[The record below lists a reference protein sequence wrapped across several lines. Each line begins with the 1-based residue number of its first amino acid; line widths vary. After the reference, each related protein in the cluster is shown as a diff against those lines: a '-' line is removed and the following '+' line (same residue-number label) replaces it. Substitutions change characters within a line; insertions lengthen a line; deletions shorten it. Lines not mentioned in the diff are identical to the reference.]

1 LFKPFVDLDINNI
14 VKFSKL
20 SEEANEMGKPRR
32 KTSGR
37 TGGKG
42 KEDVLRRLNAD
53 VDGLALGGGDGKK
66 KKKRE
71 RPPMSVKDCLDKAKA
86 ALDAYNVDDAF
97 RHCTYA
103 LEMEHDNVIAL
114 ETMGTILCEKGN
126 LKLAKERFERAVMLE
141 PEKGYPKY
149 MSLAQLVE
157 GEESVKYFTK
167 GIELMEKKKD
177 KIIKGDDEEEE
188 EETEGAIAL
197 PSTSPMAKLEDLQS
211 DISRGHISVA
221 EIYLTDL
228 CETEDAPTI
237 CKHHLDKAI
246 ETRPNSAEAHQ
257 LLASWCISMMDDDDE
272 EAEDKFEEAKKA
284 IKTGVGLWLPQYQK
298 ATAENADDDDDDES
312 SRTTAAAL
320 FGGPST
326 SSAAAVADPV
336 QPCPLSIEE
345 RINTAKIL
353 IELFMM
359 KADED
364 QLANLAVEVLDTVL
378 DEDDENIFV
387 WYLLGWIGCMQGK
400 EQYVNSKLSLEQALQ
415 IGSKKG
421 FVQSGST
428 YGVDK
433 EQIEA
438 VLGELKTK
446 MAEENV
452 IEEEEEGE
460 EEDLDEDYE
469 TEEEDD

>member
-1 LFKPFVDLDINNI
+1 LK
-14 VKFSKL
+14 KGKRQTKQR
-20 SEEANEMGKPRR
+20 MGKPRR
-32 KTSGR
+32 KTGR
-37 TGGKG
+37 NGG
-42 KEDVLRRLNAD
+42 KEDVLRRLNAE
-53 VDGLALGGGDGKK
+53 VDGLALGDGKK

-71 RPPMSVKDCLDKAKA
+71 RPPMTVKDCLEKAKD
-86 ALDAYNVDDAF
+86 ALDAYNIEEAF
-97 RHCTYA
+97 RHCAYA
-103 LEMEHDNVIAL
+103 LEMESDNITAL

-126 LKLAKERFERAVMLE
+126 LKSAKEKFERAVSLD

-167 GIELMEKKKD
+167 GIDLMEKQRE
-177 KIIKGDDEEEE
+177 KIIKGDDEDEKEA
-188 EETEGAIAL
+188 EGAMAM
-197 PSTSPMAKLEDLQS
+197 PSTSPMAKLEELQS

-228 CETEDAPTI
+228 CEAEDAPTV

-272 EAEDKFEEAKKA
+272 AEEKFEEAKKA
-284 IKTGVGLWLPQYQK
+284 ITTAVGLWLPQYQK
-298 ATAENADDDDDDES
+298 ATAENDDDDDES
-312 SRTTAAAL
+312 SRTTAAAM

-345 RINTAKIL
+345 RINSAKIL

-364 QLANLAVEVLDTVL
+364 QLSNLAVEVLDTIL

-421 FVQSGST
+421 FMQSGST

-433 EQIEA
+433 AQIQA
-438 VLGELKTK
+438 VLEELKTK

-452 IEEEEEGE
+452 IEEEEEDDGE
-460 EEDLDEDYE
+460 EGDLDEDYE
-469 TEEEDD
+469 TEEEDDD

>member
-1 LFKPFVDLDINNI
+1 
-14 VKFSKL
+14 
-20 SEEANEMGKPRR
+20 
-32 KTSGR
+32 
-37 TGGKG
+37 
-42 KEDVLRRLNAD
+42 VLRRLNAD
-53 VDGLALGGGDGKK
+53 VDGLALGDGKR

-71 RPPMSVKDCLDKAKA
+71 RPPMTVKDCLDKAKD
-86 ALDAYNVDDAF
+86 ALDAYNIEDAF
-97 RHCTYA
+97 RHCSYA
-103 LEMEHDNVIAL
+103 LEMEQDNVVAL

-126 LKLAKERFERAVMLE
+126 LKKARENFERAVTLE

-157 GEESVKYFTK
+157 GEESVKYFQK
-167 GIELMEKKKD
+167 GIELMETKKD
-177 KIIKGDDEEEE
+177 KIIKGEDEEEE
-188 EETEGAIAL
+188 EVEGAAAI
-197 PSTSPMAKLEDLQS
+197 PSSSPMAKLEELQS

-228 CETEDAPTI
+228 CEAEDAATV

-272 EAEDKFEEAKKA
+272 AEEKFEEAKKA
-284 IKTGVGLWLPQYQK
+284 IKTAVGLWLPQYQK
-298 ATAENADDDDDDES
+298 ATAENDDDDDDDS

-336 QPCPLSIEE
+336 QPCPLTTEE

-433 EQIEA
+433 EQIES
-438 VLGELKTK
+438 VLSELKAK

-452 IEEEEEGE
+452 IEEEDDDEEEG
-460 EEDLDEDYE
+460 LDEDYE
-469 TEEEDD
+469 TEEEED

>member
-1 LFKPFVDLDINNI
+1 
-14 VKFSKL
+14 
-20 SEEANEMGKPRR
+20 MG
-32 KTSGR
+32 
-37 TGGKG
+37 
-42 KEDVLRRLNAD
+42 DVLRRLNAD
-53 VDGLALGGGDGKK
+53 VDGLALGDGKR

-71 RPPMSVKDCLDKAKA
+71 RPPMTVKDCLDKAKD
-86 ALDAYNVDDAF
+86 ALDAYNIEDAF
-97 RHCTYA
+97 RHCSYA
-103 LEMEHDNVIAL
+103 LEMEQDNVVAL

-126 LKLAKERFERAVMLE
+126 FKKARQNFERAVTLE

-157 GEESVKYFTK
+157 GEESIKYFQK
-167 GIELMEKKKD
+167 GIELMETMKD
-177 KIIKGDDEEEE
+177 KIIKGEEEE
-188 EETEGAIAL
+188 EEEVEGAAAI
-197 PSTSPMAKLEDLQS
+197 PSSSPMAKLEELQS

-228 CETEDAPTI
+228 CEAEDAATV

-272 EAEDKFEEAKKA
+272 AEEKFEEAKKA
-284 IKTGVGLWLPQYQK
+284 IKTAVGLWLPQYQK
-298 ATAENADDDDDDES
+298 ATAENDDDDDDDS

-336 QPCPLSIEE
+336 QPCPLTTEE

-421 FVQSGST
+421 FVQSGGA

-433 EQIEA
+433 QQIQA
-438 VLGELKTK
+438 VLGELKIK

-452 IEEEEEGE
+452 IAEEEEE
-460 EEDLDEDYE
+460 EDDDVDEDYE
-469 TEEEDD
+469 TEEEED

>member
-1 LFKPFVDLDINNI
+1 
-14 VKFSKL
+14 
-20 SEEANEMGKPRR
+20 M
-32 KTSGR
+32 
-37 TGGKG
+37 
-42 KEDVLRRLNAD
+42 LRRLNDD
-53 VDGLALGGGDGKK
+53 VSGLALGGGDGKK

-71 RPPMSVKDCLDKAKA
+71 RPPMTVKDCLEKAKD
-86 ALDAYNVDDAF
+86 ALDAYNIEEAF
-97 RHCTYA
+97 RFCGYA
-103 LEMEHDNVIAL
+103 LEMEQDNVTAL

-126 LKLAKERFERAVMLE
+126 MKLAKEKFERAVTLE

-157 GEESVKYFTK
+157 GEESVKYFKK
-167 GIELMEKKKD
+167 GIELMEKQKD
-177 KIIKGDDEEEE
+177 KIIRGEEDEEI
-188 EETEGAIAL
+188 EGAAAM
-197 PSTSPMAKLEDLQS
+197 PSTSPMAQLEELQS

-228 CETEDAPTI
+228 CEAEDAPTV
-237 CKHHLDKAI
+237 CKHHLDKAV
-246 ETRPNSAEAHQ
+246 ETKPNSPEAHQ
-257 LLASWCISMMDDDDE
+257 LLASWCISMMDDDDD
-272 EAEDKFEEAKKA
+272 AEDKFEEAKKA
-284 IKTGVGLWLPQYQK
+284 IKTAVGLWLPQYQK
-298 ATAENADDDDDDES
+298 ATAENDDDDDDDDS

-326 SSAAAVADPV
+326 SSAAVAADPV

-421 FVQSGST
+421 FMQSGST

-438 VLGELKTK
+438 VLSELKTK

-452 IEEEEEGE
+452 IEEEEEGDE
-460 EEDLDEDYE
+460 DGEGEDLDENYE
-469 TEEEDD
+469 TEEEEDD

>member
-1 LFKPFVDLDINNI
+1 
-14 VKFSKL
+14 
-20 SEEANEMGKPRR
+20 
-32 KTSGR
+32 
-37 TGGKG
+37 
-42 KEDVLRRLNAD
+42 
-53 VDGLALGGGDGKK
+53 
-66 KKKRE
+66 
-71 RPPMSVKDCLDKAKA
+71 
-86 ALDAYNVDDAF
+86 
-97 RHCTYA
+97 
-103 LEMEHDNVIAL
+103 
-114 ETMGTILCEKGN
+114 MGTILCEKGN
-126 LKLAKERFERAVMLE
+126 LKKARENFERAVTLE

-157 GEESVKYFTK
+157 GEESVKYFQK
-167 GIELMEKKKD
+167 GIELMETKKD
-177 KIIKGDDEEEE
+177 KIIKGEDDEEEE
-188 EETEGAIAL
+188 VEGAAAI
-197 PSTSPMAKLEDLQS
+197 PSSSPMAKLEDLQS

-228 CETEDAPTI
+228 CEAEDAASV

-246 ETRPNSAEAHQ
+246 ETRPNSPEAHQ
-257 LLASWCISMMDDDDE
+257 LLASWCISMMDDDDDAE
-272 EAEDKFEEAKKA
+272 ERFDQAKRA
-284 IKTGVGLWLPQYQK
+284 IKTAVGLWLPQYQK
-298 ATAENADDDDDDES
+298 ATAEDDDDDDDS
-312 SRTTAAAL
+312 PTTAASL
-320 FGGPST
+320 LSGPST
-326 SSAAAVADPV
+326 SAAAADPV
-336 QPCPLSIEE
+336 QPCPLTVDE

-353 IELFMM
+353 IELFML

-433 EQIEA
+433 EQIES
-438 VLGELKTK
+438 VLSELKAK

-452 IEEEEEGE
+452 IEEEDDDEEEG
-460 EEDLDEDYE
+460 LDEDYE
-469 TEEEDD
+469 TEEEED

>member
-1 LFKPFVDLDINNI
+1 
-14 VKFSKL
+14 
-20 SEEANEMGKPRR
+20 MGKPRR
-32 KTSGR
+32 KTGR
-37 TGGKG
+37 AGAKG

-53 VDGLALGGGDGKK
+53 VDGLALGDGKR

-71 RPPMSVKDCLDKAKA
+71 RPPMTVKDCLDKAKD
-86 ALDAYNVDDAF
+86 ALDAYNIEDAF
-97 RHCTYA
+97 RHCSYA
-103 LEMEHDNVIAL
+103 LEMEQDNVVAL

-126 LKLAKERFERAVMLE
+126 LKKARENFERAVTLE

-157 GEESVKYFTK
+157 GEESVKYFQK
-167 GIELMEKKKD
+167 GIELMETKKD
-177 KIIKGDDEEEE
+177 KIIKGEDEEEE
-188 EETEGAIAL
+188 EVEGAAAI
-197 PSTSPMAKLEDLQS
+197 PSSSPMAKLEELQS

-228 CETEDAPTI
+228 CEAEDAATV

-272 EAEDKFEEAKKA
+272 AEEKFEEAKKA
-284 IKTGVGLWLPQYQK
+284 IKTAVGLWLPQYQK
-298 ATAENADDDDDDES
+298 ATAENDDDDDDDS

-336 QPCPLSIEE
+336 QPCPLTTEE

-433 EQIEA
+433 EQIES
-438 VLGELKTK
+438 VLSELKAK

-452 IEEEEEGE
+452 IEEEDDDEEEG
-460 EEDLDEDYE
+460 LDEDYE
-469 TEEEDD
+469 TEEEED

>member
-1 LFKPFVDLDINNI
+1 MGEAKNI
-14 VKFSKL
+14 YFTCLNHIVVEQSK
-20 SEEANEMGKPRR
+20 NITMGKPRR
-32 KTSGR
+32 KTGR
-37 TGGKG
+37 SGKG
-42 KEDVLRRLNAD
+42 KEDILRRLNVE
-53 VDGLALGGGDGKK
+53 VDGLAIGDGKR
-66 KKKRE
+66 KKKRDK
-71 RPPMSVKDCLDKAKA
+71 PPVTVQECLDKAKN
-86 ALDAYNVDDAF
+86 ALDAYNTDEAY
-97 RHCTYA
+97 RLCTSA
-103 LEMEHDNVIAL
+103 LQLEPDNVSAL
-114 ETMGTILCEKGN
+114 ETMGTILCERRS
-126 LKLAKERFERAVMLE
+126 LKSAKEHFERAVTLC
-141 PEKGYPKY
+141 PEKGYAKY

-157 GEESVKYFTK
+157 GEDSVKHFKK
-167 GIELMEKKKD
+167 GLELMESQKD
-177 KIIKGDDEEEE
+177 KIIKGEDEEEE
-188 EETEGAIAL
+188 EVQGAGAL
-197 PSTSPMAKLEDLQS
+197 PSTSPMAKLEELQS

-228 CETEDAPTI
+228 CEAEDAATV

-272 EAEDKFEEAKKA
+272 AEEKFEEAKKA
-284 IKTGVGLWLPQYQK
+284 IKTAVGLWLPQYQK
-298 ATAENADDDDDDES
+298 ATAENDDDDDDDS

-336 QPCPLSIEE
+336 QPCPLTTEE

-364 QLANLAVEVLDTVL
+364 QLADLAVEVLDTVL

-421 FVQSGST
+421 FVQSGAT

-433 EQIEA
+433 QQIEA
-438 VLGELKTK
+438 VLDELKKK
-446 MAEENV
+446 MVEENV
-452 IEEEEEGE
+452 VEEEEEE
-460 EEDLDEDYE
+460 ESDEETALDEDYE
-469 TEEEDD
+469 TDEEEEC